1 MKYLFTLLL
10 FLFHF
15 IFWGEGTG
23 RAATCWRSGTYA
35 LKAYD
40 VTHVSHVLVR
50 SDTCGLLQKPM
61 TSLMLVMSQHIVHY
75 IFHEDFV
82 CMRNLSNYL

>member
-1 MKYLFTLLL
+1 MSVNIMAFYCLMRYLFTVFPILAQ
-10 FLFHF
+10 FGFCHG
-15 IFWGEGTG
+15 WGGG
-23 RAATCWRSGTYA
+23 GGGGGGGG
-35 LKAYD
+35 
-40 VTHVSHVLVR
+40 SHVLVR

-82 CMRNLSNYL
+82 